1 MLKTIID
8 TVLAIDFTVIS
19 LVGVVFMIH
28 SLLDDARRCKQE
40 KELDN
45 RLNNRT

>member
-28 SLLDDARRCKQE
+28 FLLDDARRRKRE
-40 KELDN
+40 KESDN
-45 RLNNRT
+45 RLNNRS

>member
-28 SLLDDARRCKQE
+28 SLLDDARRRKRE

-45 RLNNRT
+45 QLNNRT

>member
-28 SLLDDARRCKQE
+28 SLLDDARRHKRE